1 MNGIYEPNRPKAS
14 LRLAMIGSSPEQEIL
29 WYFELRTFHWVQIAG
44 SLYPTIFSQC
54 SQCIL
59 ICDNVYEY
67 VDHFH
72 SFPPS
77 SIIKCINVW
86 LVVTGTFFIFP
97 YIGNFI
103 IPIDF
108 HIFQRGSNHQSD
120 VICLRFFL
128 SKPPAAA
135 KVGGF
140 SLEHL
145 ADPGGLWT
153 FGLLPGLLRPRGVQA
168 DHSSLRADAAEHEQG
183 RRRCD
188 GWWGVWRP
196 SDVEFFL
203 RTSTFPKFRAA

>member
-29 WYFELRTFHWVQIAG
+29 WYFELRSFHWVQIAG
-44 SLYPTIFSQC
+44 SLYPTIF

-72 SFPPS
+72 SFPAS
-77 SIIKCINVW
+77 SIIKCINV
-86 LVVTGTFFIFP
+86 T
-97 YIGNFI
+97 
-103 IPIDF
+103 
-108 HIFQRGSNHQSD
+108 
-120 VICLRFFL
+120 CLLFCVQATSCF
-128 SKPPAAA
+128 

-140 SLEHL
+140 SLGHL

-168 DHSSLRADAAEHEQG
+168 DHSSVRADAAEYEQG

-188 GWWGVWRP
+188 G
-196 SDVEFFL
+196 F
-203 RTSTFPKFRAA
+203 